1 MPRASTRV
9 TPDVSPG
16 CEPYSSLRKQDWT
29 GAPKNTAR
37 TIIAPTRTALT
48 STARK
53 NTAPKIMVR
62 TRTALTN
69 TAPKSTI
76 LKNIDRVTWVVE
88 TASLHRREETE

>member
-1 MPRASTRV
+1 M
-9 TPDVSPG
+9 
-16 CEPYSSLRKQDWT
+16 RKQDWT

-53 NTAPKIMVR
+53 NTAQKIMAQ
-62 TRTALTN
+62 TRTVLTNIALMN

-76 LKNIDRVTWVVE
+76 LKNIDRVTWVGE
-88 TASLHRREETE
+88 TASLHRRGETE